1 MLHFDDLS
9 LMTVD
14 EEEIHPGLIK
24 RSIEV
29 THRMMIMD
37 TDINDII
44 YLL

>member
-29 THRMMIMD
+29 AHRMMIID
-37 TDINDII
+37 TEINDMI